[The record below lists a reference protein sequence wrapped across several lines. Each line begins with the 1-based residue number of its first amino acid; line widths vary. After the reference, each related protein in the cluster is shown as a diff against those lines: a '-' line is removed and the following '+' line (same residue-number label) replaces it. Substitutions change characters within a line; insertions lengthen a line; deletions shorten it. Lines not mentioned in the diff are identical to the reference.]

1 MASLTYGGVLG
12 AGKGY
17 TVVDTPQGPRT
28 IVGDRATRNNNPGN
42 IEAGNYANSYGAIGT
57 DGRFAVFGSRMTG
70 ARAQAGLVFGK
81 NYANLTLREA
91 IAKYAP
97 SFENNSAA
105 YAAAVAAAAGVSL
118 DTKMKDIP
126 KEKQAAVVAGMQAVE
141 GNTQANVYDPQGNL
155 VGTIDTT
162 SPRTPNTAP
171 TPYGPDSQLAD
182 TTPGAPI
189 GHVTRAPLGPATAT
203 PQSGLFAGMATP
215 RGIGTPTAT
224 PVDAMRGLA
233 PTAPASSPSLS
244 PAANAAATPAAKG
257 LGAVAQA
264 SQAAKAAPAPS
275 GSFTSQDE
283 KTNTGNIANA
293 PNYGNFV
300 SQDERASLPERLG
313 LDPATGLPTPS
324 LDAPAAVAPAVASPA
339 IAAPKISVPAAVPA
353 APKVAVPAA
362 VASRP
367 SLAAPSQPS
376 LSPSDVY
383 GGAVGTAQTSTP
395 GTTVSRATSFG
406 PTYTTN
412 KFGAVTATAPDGTQM
427 AVLGGVP
434 AAQPSNIA
442 GPLGQQPA
450 PQTQSLGGLFGPK
463 AKSATGTL
471 AGAALG
477 AYALGPLGGLLG
489 GLVGKNLAQGKAPLA
504 GLLGGN
510 NNAVGTHVV
519 NTFQGPMSFANAQG
533 GLGFPSAPKDPGM
546 GSGVANRGLSPGAND
561 AIDHGYAGLY

>member
-28 IVGDRATRNNNPGN
+28 VVGDRATRNNNPGN
-42 IEAGNYANSYGAIGT
+42 IEAGPYANSYGAIGT
-57 DGRFAVFGSRMTG
+57 DGRFAVFGSRLTG
-70 ARAQAGLVFGK
+70 QRAQAGLIFGK

-97 SFENNSAA
+97 AFENNSAA

-126 KEKQAAVVAGMQAVE
+126 ADKRAAVVAGMQAVE
-141 GNTQANVYDPQGNL
+141 GNTQANVYDAQGNL

-171 TPYGPDSQLAD
+171 APYGPDSQMAD
-182 TTPGAPI
+182 VTPGAPI
-189 GHVTRAPLGPATAT
+189 GHVTRAPLGPAT
-203 PQSGLFAGMATP
+203 PSQPGLFAGMATP
-215 RGIGTPTAT
+215 RGIGTPAAT

-233 PTAPASSPSLS
+233 PSAPASAPS
-244 PAANAAATPAAKG
+244 PAPSG
-257 LGAVAQA
+257 LGAVAA
-264 SQAAKAAPAPS
+264 TRAAPAQVAAP
-275 GSFTSQDE
+275 GSFVSQDE

-293 PNYGNFV
+293 PNPGNFV
-300 SQDERASLPERLG
+300 SQDERASLAERLG
-313 LDPATGLPTPS
+313 LDPATGVPTPS
-324 LDAPAAVAPAVASPA
+324 LDAPSIAQTAAVAAPA
-339 IAAPKISVPAAVPA
+339 IAAPKISVPAVAT
-353 APKVAVPAA
+353 PKVAVPAA
-362 VASRP
+362 VSSHPA
-367 SLAAPSQPS
+367 LAAPSQPS

-383 GGAVGTAQTSTP
+383 GGAIGTAQTSTP

-427 AVLGGVP
+427 AVLGGIP
-434 AAQPSNIA
+434 SAQPSNIS
-442 GPLGQQPA
+442 GPLGMQPD
-450 PQTQSLGGLFGPK
+450 QTQTQGLGGLFGPK

-489 GLVGKNLAQGKAPLA
+489 GLVGKNLAQGKAPLS
-504 GLLGGN
+504 GLFGGSN
-510 NNAVGTHVV
+510 SSVGTHVV
-519 NTFQGPMSFANAQG
+519 DTFDGPMRAANAVG
-533 GLGFPSAPKDPGM
+533 GLGFPGKPSGPAPG
-546 GSGVANRGLSPGAND
+546 GVASGMRGLSPGAAN